1 MTKYLSAKDVLAV
14 QTQRLNKRSE
24 SFDKIL
30 EKCYKTIKKSVE
42 ILRNNYNCL
51 FEVPEFLIGYPLYD
65 LNECI
70 QFVVQKLT
78 ENGFYVKY
86 FFPRILYI
94 YWGQPQTQTQTQPQ
108 LENLKKPIDKKP
120 EKKQPI
126 KSVKFPSKKTGKFVL
141 DLT

>member
-42 ILRNNYNCL
+42 VLRNNYNCL
-51 FEVPEFLIGYPLYD
+51 FEIPEFLIGYPLYD

-94 YWGQPQTQTQTQPQ
+94 YWGQP
-108 LENLKKPIDKKP
+108 LELEKKPPPIAMK
-120 EKKQPI
+120 EKKTPT
-126 KSVKFPSKKTGKFVL
+126 KSVHLSKCQTKKTGKFVL
-141 DLT
+141 DLS

>member
-1 MTKYLSAKDVLAV
+1 MTKYLSAKDILAV
-14 QTQRLNKRSE
+14 QSRKLNKRSE
-24 SFDKIL
+24 SFDQIL

-42 ILRNNYNCL
+42 VLRNNYNFL
-51 FEVPEFLIGYPLYD
+51 FEVPEFIIGYPLYD

-70 QFVVQKLT
+70 EFVVQKLT

-94 YWGQPQTQTQTQPQ
+94 YWGQQIEKKPLLHSQPQPQ
-108 LENLKKPIDKKP
+108 LQKKKK
-120 EKKQPI
+120 I
-126 KSVKFPSKKTGKFVL
+126 NTKTGKLVL